1 LWGSARHG
9 SVAVG
14 FRRFGADMAGIAT
27 RLGMCLVG
35 WLMLGMV
42 LPLTGAAAG
51 NGGSSEAA
59 TASTG
64 GVPLDITAERID
76 YLQEQEIY
84 EADGSVVVT
93 QGALRL
99 TADHMTIQS
108 LPGVLIATGH
118 VRLTD
123 PKADLATERLELNVN
138 TEAGVVT
145 HGRVYLKATNTLV
158 EGRLLQR
165 FSEDHYR
172 VKEGRFTNCDAQ
184 EGETPAWRFTF
195 KDLDLNAGDNVAFK
209 GGWLCVNDVPVIPI
223 PTLTYPLSKR
233 HSGFLIP
240 NIGYDNRFG
249 MRLQESFFWAIN
261 PSQDLTISPIYYS
274 GLGYGSDFQ
283 YRYVLDRQSKG
294 QWFVSALQQ
303 TELPNVSGVS
313 QTGQDARQAR
323 GLITGTHTQQ
333 FTPDLLL
340 RVRANLVTDPSYLQQ
355 LSNSGV
361 QRALPSSESSLLASQ
376 RLAYGN
382 MYMLGQYLQPL
393 QLGGSDTFQRLPE
406 IGYTLP
412 NLPLFHSPILLGTD
426 TNFVNFYRDQG
437 FAQNRID
444 ILPGLSTD
452 VLDFGHIVGLT
463 PQVKVREVYY
473 TRGAQSTESQHRET
487 FWAGLEATS
496 KLSRRFGTS
505 EGNSLLH
512 TVEPSVMYEYVPPT
526 NQSQL
531 TQIDQVDDLPKKNL
545 MTYAIRSRL
554 LEQTGRSS
562 FNWLDFTMAQS
573 YHVGAVQTRARD
585 FTSGIS
591 PLLGSMT
598 QPLQPA
604 TVAIEGKKFSD
615 LWMRV
620 VIGNATPQFTPAQLA
635 AASSGQG
642 FGTGPGQVPATNQY
656 LTVDAFFD
664 PYQSSMSQFNTNFR
678 VQQSNYWYLE
688 VGHRFTHDGNR
699 VRRGDIWNPISF
711 NEVYAP
717 TPEIQFV
724 TAGGAFRMPW
734 GWTVGAKGYYD
745 VKNGR
750 SPEYDVVGLYQNP
763 CKCWS
768 LGLYYLQFPDRA
780 QYNFMLSLTGIGW
793 TENFG
798 TAVVRNIL
806 SPLLIGEKGLPW
818 AVPGGP
824 YGRPQSDIPQPG
836 MDGSGR

>member
-1 LWGSARHG
+1 
-9 SVAVG
+9 
-14 FRRFGADMAGIAT
+14 
-27 RLGMCLVG
+27 
-35 WLMLGMV
+35 
-42 LPLTGAAAG
+42 
-51 NGGSSEAA
+51 
-59 TASTG
+59 
-64 GVPLDITAERID
+64 
-76 YLQEQEIY
+76 
-84 EADGSVVVT
+84 
-93 QGALRL
+93 
-99 TADHMTIQS
+99 
-108 LPGVLIATGH
+108 
-118 VRLTD
+118 
-123 PKADLATERLELNVN
+123 
-138 TEAGVVT
+138 
-145 HGRVYLKATNTLV
+145 
-158 EGRLLQR
+158 
-165 FSEDHYR
+165 
-172 VKEGRFTNCDAQ
+172 
-184 EGETPAWRFTF
+184 
-195 KDLDLNAGDNVAFK
+195 
-209 GGWLCVNDVPVIPI
+209 
-223 PTLTYPLSKR
+223 
-233 HSGFLIP
+233 
-240 NIGYDNRFG
+240 
-249 MRLQESFFWAIN
+249 
-261 PSQDLTISPIYYS
+261 
-274 GLGYGSDFQ
+274 
-283 YRYVLDRQSKG
+283 
-294 QWFVSALQQ
+294 
-303 TELPNVSGVS
+303 
-313 QTGQDARQAR
+313 
-323 GLITGTHTQQ
+323 LITGTHTQQ

-340 RVRANLVTDPSYLQQ
+340 RVKANLVTDPNYLQQ

-361 QRALPSSESSLLASQ
+361 QRALPSTESYFLTTQ

-382 MYMLGQYLQPL
+382 AYLFGQYLQPL
-393 QLGGSDTFQRLPE
+393 QSGGGDTFQRLPE

-412 NLPLFHSPILLGTD
+412 NSALFNSPILLGTD
-426 TNFVNFYRDQG
+426 ANFVNFYREQG
-437 FAQNRID
+437 FTQNRID

-452 VLDFGHIVGLT
+452 VLHFGHMLGLT

-473 TRGAQSTESQHRET
+473 TRGVQSAESQHRET

-526 NQSQL
+526 SQSQL

-545 MTYAIRSRL
+545 LTYAVRSRL
-554 LEQTGRSS
+554 LEQAGSSS

-585 FTSGIS
+585 FTPGAS
-591 PLLGSMT
+591 PLLGSIT

-604 TVAIEGKKFSD
+604 TVAIEGKKLSD

-620 VIGNATPQFTPAQLA
+620 VIGNTTPQFTPTQLA
-635 AASSGQG
+635 DAALGQG
-642 FGTGPGQVPATNQY
+642 AGAFPGQQPAINQY

-664 PYQSSMSQFNTNFR
+664 PYRSSVSQFNTNLR

-688 VGHRFTHDGNR
+688 VGQRFTHDGNR
-699 VRRGDIWNPISF
+699 VRRGDVWNPISF

-724 TAGGAFRMPW
+724 TAGGAFRTPW

-798 TAVVRNIL
+798 TAVLRNIL

-818 AVPGGP
+818 RALGGP
-824 YGRPQSDIPQPG
+824 YGRPQSAIPQPEMG
-836 MDGSGR
+836 GIGR

>member
-1 LWGSARHG
+1 
-9 SVAVG
+9 VAVS

-27 RLGMCLVG
+27 RLWMCLVG
-35 WLMLGMV
+35 WLMLGI
-42 LPLTGAAAG
+42 LLSHAGGAAE
-51 NGGSSEAA
+51 NGGGSAA
-59 TASTG
+59 AMTSPNG
-64 GVPLDITAERID
+64 LPLDITAERID
-76 YLQEQEIY
+76 YLQEQEVY
-84 EADGSVVVT
+84 EADGSVVAN
-93 QGALRL
+93 QGTLRL
-99 TADHMTIQS
+99 TADHMTIQA
-108 LPGVLIATGH
+108 LPGVVIATGH

-123 PKADLATERLELNVN
+123 PKADLVTERLELNVN

-145 HGRVYLKATNTLV
+145 HGRVYLKSTNTSV

-184 EGETPAWRFTF
+184 EGETPAWRFQF
-195 KDLDLNAGDNVAFK
+195 KDLDLNAGDNVAFT
-209 GGWLCVNDVPVIPI
+209 GGWLCVNDVPVIPL

-233 HSGFLIP
+233 RTGFLIP
-240 NIGYDNRFG
+240 IVGYDNRFG
-249 MRLQESFFWAIN
+249 MHLQESFFWAIN
-261 PSQDLTISPIYYS
+261 PSQDLTISPSYYS
-274 GLGYGSDFQ
+274 GLGYGSDLQ
-283 YRYVLDRQSKG
+283 YRYVLDRKSKG

-313 QTGQDARQAR
+313 QTGQDAKQAR
-323 GLITGTHTQQ
+323 ALITGTHTQQ

-340 RVRANLVTDPSYLQQ
+340 RVKANLVTDPNYLQQ

-361 QRALPSSESSLLASQ
+361 QRALPSTESNLFATQ
-376 RLAYGN
+376 RMAYGN
-382 MYMLGQYLQPL
+382 TYLLGQYLQPL
-393 QLGGSDTFQRLPE
+393 QSGGGDTFQRLPE
-406 IGYTLP
+406 IGYSLA
-412 NLPLFHSPILLGTD
+412 NLSLFNSPILLGTD
-426 TNFVNFYRDQG
+426 TNFVNFYREQG
-437 FAQNRID
+437 FTQNRID
-444 ILPGLSTD
+444 VLPGLSTD
-452 VLDFGHIVGLT
+452 VLEFGHIVGLT

-473 TRGAQSTESQHRET
+473 TRGVQNPESQHRET
-487 FWAGLEATS
+487 FWAGLDATS

-505 EGNSLLH
+505 EGNTWLH
-512 TVEPSVMYEYVPPT
+512 TIEPSVMYEYVPPT

-545 MTYAIRSRL
+545 LTYAIRSRL
-554 LEQTGRSS
+554 LEQAGSSS

-585 FTSGIS
+585 FTPGAS
-591 PLLGSMT
+591 PLLGSIT

-604 TVAIEGKKFSD
+604 TVAIEGKKLSD

-620 VIGNATPQFTPAQLA
+620 VIGNTTPQFTPAQLA
-635 AASSGQG
+635 GAAFGQG
-642 FGTGPGQVPATNQY
+642 AGAVPGQQPAINQY
-656 LTVDAFFD
+656 LTIDAFFD
-664 PYQSSMSQFNTNFR
+664 PYQSSVSQFNTNLR

-688 VGHRFTHDGNR
+688 VGQRFTHDGNR
-699 VRRGDIWNPISF
+699 VRRGDVWNPISF

-724 TAGGAFRMPW
+724 TAGGAFRTPW
-734 GWTVGAKGYYD
+734 GWTIGAKGYYD

-750 SPEYDVVGLYQNP
+750 SPEYDVVALYQNP

-768 LGLYYLQFPDRA
+768 LGLYYLEFPDRA

-793 TENFG
+793 TESIG
-798 TAVVRNIL
+798 TAVIKSIL

-824 YGRPQSDIPQPG
+824 YGRPQSVMPQPEMG
-836 MDGSGR
+836 GNGR